1 MSFKLEDY
9 FNHGLAIAVCMV
21 FLNLTVISLSAQNI
35 EYTIPDEKRLISP
48 QLPAHQNQ
56 FFYQINDTFKTDTD
70 LQAAEDR
77 LEELQIYF
85 FVVLVLLLISLALA
99 VWSYRLMRSRDQA
112 SKEISRINK
121 DKDHFIGVVSHD
133 LRSPLNS
140 IMALSSLMVEDSKTS
155 EKEVSEFS
163 SIILSSSKRMESLIN
178 NMLDANKIETGNTKL
193 ILEPVSITQAIGEI
207 ADSTTLL
214 GSEKDIKTNI
224 EIDEDLPDVIADF
237 DAVQRVLEN
246 LISNAYK
253 FSPKGSTVTIS
264 ATKEGNQ
271 VQVAVIDH
279 GPGMSELD
287 RSKLFTKFEK
297 LSASP
302 TGNEKSTGLGLFIVK
317 NLMTEMK
324 STILVESELDK
335 GTTFKILFNIA

>member
-1 MSFKLEDY
+1 MSFKLESY
-9 FNHGLAIAVCMV
+9 FIHGLGIAICMV
-21 FLNLTVISLSAQNI
+21 FFNLNPSSLPTLNV
-35 EYTIPDEKRLISP
+35 EYTISDEKSFVST
-48 QLPAHQNQ
+48 QLSASQTQ
-56 FFYQINDTFKTDTD
+56 FIYQINDTNETDTD
-70 LQAAEDR
+70 LEAAEDR
-77 LEELQIYF
+77 FEKLQVYF
-85 FVVLVLLLISLALA
+85 LVVLVLLLVSLALA
-99 VWSYRLMRSRDQA
+99 IWSYRLMRSRDQA
-112 SKEISRINK
+112 SKEISRINE

-193 ILEPVSITQAIGEI
+193 VLEPVSIPKAIGEI
-207 ADSTTLL
+207 AESITLL
-214 GSEKDIKTNI
+214 GDEKDIKTSI
-224 EIDEDLPDVIADF
+224 EIDENLPDVIADF

-324 STILVESELDK
+324 GTILVESELDK
-335 GTTFKILFNIA
+335 GTTFKVLFNIA